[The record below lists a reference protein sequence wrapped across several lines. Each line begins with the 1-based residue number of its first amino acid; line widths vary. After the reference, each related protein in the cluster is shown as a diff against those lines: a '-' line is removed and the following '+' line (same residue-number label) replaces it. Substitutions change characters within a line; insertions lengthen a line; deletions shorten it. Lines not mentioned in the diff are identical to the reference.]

1 MKRIVLGLSDG
12 VDSAVAAVLLK
23 RQGYDVT
30 GVFLDIGLTDGRA
43 TAERSA
49 REAGIGF
56 ETVDIAE
63 LLNERVCKPFI
74 DEYLCGRTPSPCV
87 GCNREVKLPALM
99 EAADRLGI
107 GEVATGHYVLKEGSR
122 LYMGKPDCDQSY
134 MLSRLTPEE
143 VKRLVL
149 PLGGMDKKETRAL
162 AEEFGLSVCAKPDSR
177 ENCFIK
183 EANYAEYIER
193 LRPGDIPPAGN
204 VLFGGSVVDT
214 HDGIHRYTVGQRW
227 KKDMGDRRA
236 YVGKIDAVNN
246 EITLFL
252 WEDLFTCK
260 TVLTHVT
267 FLSGCAPSDSFR
279 GRVRVRHTRWEQP
292 SCTVK
297 ITGNTA
303 YIETDEPLRAPA
315 PGQSAAIYSENEL
328 LGGGIVS

>member
-23 RQGYDVT
+23 QQGYEVT
-30 GVFLDIGLTDGRA
+30 GVFLDIGLTDGRI
-43 TAERSA
+43 TAAQSA

-56 ETVDIAE
+56 EAVDISA
-63 LLNERVCKPFI
+63 LLNEKVCSPFI
-74 DEYLCGRTPSPCV
+74 DEYLHGRTPSPCV

-122 LYMGKPDCDQSY
+122 LFMGKPDCDQSY

-149 PLGGMDKKETRAL
+149 PLGGMDKKETRVL
-162 AEEFGLSVCAKPDSR
+162 AERFHLSVAGKPDSR

-193 LRPGDIPPAGN
+193 IRSSAIPPAGN
-204 VLFGGSVVDT
+204 VLYKGKVIGR
-214 HDGIHRYTVGQRW
+214 HEGIHRYTVGQRW
-227 KKDMGDRRA
+227 KSDIGERRA
-236 YVGKIDAVNN
+236 YVAKIDPTAN
-246 EITLFL
+246 EITLCL

-260 TVLTHVT
+260 TTLTGVT
-267 FLSGCAPSDSFR
+267 FLSGKVPSEVFR
-279 GRVRVRHTRWEQP
+279 ARVRVRHTRWEQP
-292 SCTVK
+292 ECTV
-297 ITGNTA
+297 TMNGNDA
-303 YIETDEPLRAPA
+303 RIVTDEPLRAPA
-315 PGQSAAIYSENEL
+315 PGQSAALYSENEL